1 MKTHKQNPVPKVM
14 KSKSSVDAV
23 SLKKPSSTRKQPTD
37 RSATPQVPKKS
48 SETKRCAQR
57 FSTPKSET
65 YIYKNFKLRRN
76 SLPCHSSACSRLI
89 PSPEAPTQP
98 KETLRKG
105 LIRLKSS
112 QLNESILGLKD
123 IVQISR
129 FNPQLVVKY
138 IPIVYNGITLLLQ
151 NSRTTATRTA
161 CQAANE
167 LFINVQP
174 VQVQELEELV
184 FGLLRKT
191 EDSNERIAED
201 ASEALDSLII
211 QVPPTWSIKI
221 LLHKRI
227 ATYGTPARLAA
238 AKLLVYVINTLGTE
252 LGEKISREAK
262 TRLVNAAVRF
272 LQDDCFEIKTHGMN
286 LVTMFMRNK
295 DFTDIFQT
303 KFTNPMLKKMFKN
316 RNHDRRCV
324 CPES

>member
-1 MKTHKQNPVPKVM
+1 MKRAISPITIFSKRKTSAMKTHKQNPVPKVM

-57 FSTPKSET
+57 FSTPKSEVPPTTRVTKYFYTYRMITRSSFFQT

-151 NSRTTATRTA
+151 NSR
-161 CQAANE
+161 
-167 LFINVQP
+167 F
-174 VQVQELEELV
+174 
-184 FGLLRKT
+184 LL
-191 EDSNERIAED
+191 
-201 ASEALDSLII
+201 
-211 QVPPTWSIKI
+211 Q
-221 LLHKRI
+221 
-227 ATYGTPARLAA
+227 
-238 AKLLVYVINTLGTE
+238 
-252 LGEKISREAK
+252 
-262 TRLVNAAVRF
+262 
-272 LQDDCFEIKTHGMN
+272 Q
-286 LVTMFMRNK
+286 
-295 DFTDIFQT
+295 
-303 KFTNPMLKKMFKN
+303 
-316 RNHDRRCV
+316 
-324 CPES
+324 